1 MSGNPGEPPSSKE
14 RNMRRSPKSER
25 SRLHAFPASDPDG
38 IQRIEAHIAQHIGA
52 PESVLHEIVSDL
64 VHIDIQLVPPTQERD
79 FYTLVTTGMSDL
91 PMQTP
96 AGLEDY
102 RYAELLICLPPNW
115 RIPALYQLDAD
126 EADYWPIRWLKFLA
140 RFPHEYDTWLWASHT
155 LPNGDP
161 PQPFAAG
168 TRLSAALL
176 DIPLLFSEEFLTL
189 EVRPGKIVHFLSFIP
204 IYREELDLKQHAG
217 YDALIDLLNKAGVTE
232 LLDPKRKNVA
242 LRSPFGSIH

>member
-1 MSGNPGEPPSSKE
+1 MSGKPGEPPSSKG
-14 RNMRRSPKSER
+14 RTMSHSPKSEF
-25 SRLHAFPASDPDG
+25 SRAHAFPASDPEG
-38 IQRIEAHIAQHIGA
+38 IQRIEAHILQHVGP

-64 VHIDIQLVPPTQERD
+64 VHIDIQLIPPAQGRD

-102 RYAELLICLPPNW
+102 RYAELLICLPPDW
-115 RIPALYQLDAD
+115 RVPALYQLDAD
-126 EADYWPIRWLKFLA
+126 EQDYWPIRWLKLLA

-161 PQPFAAG
+161 PQPFASN
-168 TRLSAALL
+168 TRLCGALV
-176 DIPLLFSEEFLTL
+176 DIPMLFGEAFLTL
-189 EVRPGKIVHFLSFIP
+189 DIRPNKTIHFLSFIP
-204 IYREELDLKQHAG
+204 IYREEMELKLKSG
-217 YDALIDLLNKAGVTE
+217 YDALIELLNKAGVTE
-232 LLDPKRKNVA
+232 LLEPKRKNVA